1 MKYKEYSVGTNK
13 VEYYNSIIG
22 KEKVKLNGKVVS
34 SKKTF
39 FGTIHKF
46 NSGSDTYV
54 FITNRDFAD
63 SLSVKVSIIKNEKL
77 VIEDMVRDKNL
88 LLLVLVVGFFM
99 LWVMSRSIV

>member
-1 MKYKEYSVGTNK
+1 MKYKEYIIDTNK

-34 SKKTF
+34 AKKSF

-77 VIEDMVRDKNL
+77 IIDDLVKDKNL
-88 LLLVLVVGFFM
+88 LLIILIVGLLM